1 MQAMEARQLEIL
13 VAAVDSGQMA
23 RAADHVGLTAQAV
36 SKSIAR
42 LEGIFGAP
50 LLERTPRGVFPTP
63 LGEAILPHARQ
74 IVAELGALRR
84 RVDDMLA
91 RTPGRLVIGLGP
103 IGALSPAGRVLAQ
116 LPQIYPRLRLDV
128 VSGIGRTFSR
138 SLGEGAIDLAIASAT
153 EPPDP
158 LILSETIGSEPWV
171 VAGRCGHPA
180 LTRARGLPDLAGQRW
195 LIGSNTATLDAAI
208 AASFAAAGLS
218 APAPGTVT
226 TSIAFA
232 GMALRES
239 DDLAVLPRNLVA
251 ATPGLL
257 ARMFAGCTWVTPLLL
272 MRRRRGH
279 IDPLLADVIER
290 LRRAQGGEAVGP
302 NESAGTGR

>member
-1 MQAMEARQLEIL
+1 MEARQFEIL
-13 VAAVDSGQMA
+13 VAAADSGQMA
-23 RAADHVGLTAQAV
+23 RAADQVGLTAQAV

-42 LEGIFGAP
+42 LEETFGAP

-63 LGEAILPHARQ
+63 LGEAILPHARL

-91 RTPGRLVIGLGP
+91 REPGRLIIGLGP

-116 LPQIYPRLRLDV
+116 LPRIYPRLRLDV

-158 LILSETIGSEPWV
+158 LILSDVIGSEPWV

-180 LTRARGLPDLAGQRW
+180 LTEAQGLGDLAGQRW
-195 LIGSNTATLDAAI
+195 LIGSNTATLDSDI
-208 AASFAAAGLS
+208 AASFAGAGVP

-226 TSIAFA
+226 TSLVFA

-239 DDLAVLPRNLVA
+239 DDLAILPRNLVA
-251 ATPGLL
+251 ATPGLM
-257 ARMFAGCTWVTPLLL
+257 ARTLPGCNWTTPLLL

-279 IDPLLADVIER
+279 VDPLLADVIDR
-290 LRRAQGGEAVGP
+290 LRQAQA
-302 NESAGTGR
+302 